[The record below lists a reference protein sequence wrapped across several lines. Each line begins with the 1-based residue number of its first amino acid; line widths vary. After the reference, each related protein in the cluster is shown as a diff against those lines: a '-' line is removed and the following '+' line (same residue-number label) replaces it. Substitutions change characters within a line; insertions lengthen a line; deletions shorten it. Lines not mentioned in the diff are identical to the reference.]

1 MCCDPNYSAQLFFL
15 FSLTNCWPA
24 YVHECKQRSMHTR
37 AHKQAT
43 QCTIFCCAN
52 SLKHLRV
59 RELSLCLLLLPA
71 CYCVVG
77 LLRQEEART
86 CQYIGWLEQR
96 MPRPNQP
103 GASING
109 RGDLKATKGTRFSD
123 LLEPIHPQRK
133 HDSDAIISLFPASRI
148 RRLLISDPGPHR
160 LCTMPCKTSDEK
172 LKKRHILW
180 YQSCHRMFSHSL
192 FCVLRVGVWWN
203 SPSRM

>member
-1 MCCDPNYSAQLFFL
+1 
-15 FSLTNCWPA
+15 
-24 YVHECKQRSMHTR
+24 
-37 AHKQAT
+37 
-43 QCTIFCCAN
+43 
-52 SLKHLRV
+52 
-59 RELSLCLLLLPA
+59 
-71 CYCVVG
+71 
-77 LLRQEEART
+77 
-86 CQYIGWLEQR
+86 

-160 LCTMPCKTSDEK
+160 LCTMPCKTSNGK

-192 FCVLRVGVWWN
+192 FCVLRVWVCGGTHLAECNLLGSWFQLREGDCFSLLGTFSLGSWLLFKQWTHWLN
-203 SPSRM
+203 GN